1 MKHTD
6 WAGLCAAGL
15 GSHRTSHLPMPLDH
29 AASGSPRGL
38 VVAELSLL
46 RTAGVELLRFH
57 GMAGVFFSTWLTH
70 LCSPWLMHLTLGGWG
85 TSAFQHVP
93 SRLWNHYKIKKKK
106 ASIPLQRTNGS
117 CPFNHRTS
125 QGTNGNCF
133 PPQAPPSLLEPF
145 SRMRVPSD
153 SSLPSLYGPLGLTS
167 DTFP

>member
-1 MKHTD
+1 MHKPKRANTLPPLKMKHTD

-106 ASIPLQRTNGS
+106 SKYTTPENQWELSFQS
-117 CPFNHRTS
+117 
-125 QGTNGNCF
+125 
-133 PPQAPPSLLEPF
+133 
-145 SRMRVPSD
+145 
-153 SSLPSLYGPLGLTS
+153 
-167 DTFP
+167 